1 MRFDLSGAPSFSMII
16 ILHLVQ
22 VVRIDTRNIAK
33 AIINQQSTITTLKL
47 EKTQRCMYNIERMQ
61 NSMQL

>member
-22 VVRIDTRNIAK
+22 VVRIDTRNSK
-33 AIINQQSTITTLKL
+33 SNKSTITTLKL

>member
-33 AIINQQSTITTLKL
+33 AINQQSTITTLKL